1 MATSTF
7 DRNIT
12 LTDPASVKKFYRIL
26 NAEAPKK
33 PISQRPYSESNRKKS
48 EELLKLYLSRSEH

>member
-1 MATSTF
+1 MPTSTF

-33 PISQRPYSESNRKKS
+33 PISQHPYSESERRES
-48 EELLKLYLSRSEH
+48 EAMLKAYLKRRNS

>member
-1 MATSTF
+1 MPTSTF

-12 LTDPASVKKFYRIL
+12 ITDPASIKKFYRIL

-33 PISQRPYSESNRKKS
+33 PISRHPYSESDRKKS
-48 EELLKLYLSRSEH
+48 EALLKEYLKHMKG

>member
-12 LTDPASVKKFYRIL
+12 LTDPASVKKFYRT
-26 NAEAPKK
+26 E
-33 PISQRPYSESNRKKS
+33 RRVKS
-48 EELLKLYLSRSEH
+48 Y